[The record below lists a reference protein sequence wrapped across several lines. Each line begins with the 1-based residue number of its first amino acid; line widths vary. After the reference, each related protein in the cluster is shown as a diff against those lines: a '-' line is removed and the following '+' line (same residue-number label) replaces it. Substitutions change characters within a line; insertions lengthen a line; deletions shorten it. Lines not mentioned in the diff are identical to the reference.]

1 MKNFSISPNGYNQV
15 EVNRFVDVVIERIEK
30 LVKDNNSL
38 IKEKE
43 RLTEEIE
50 NLKLKTKDA
59 TDMENKLN
67 KAIIAVQETSDR
79 MKEWAR
85 RESALIIEDAKRN
98 ANAIVHEALIEA
110 EKTELETNMLRKNI
124 KVYKN
129 RVTSLLQSQLEIADE
144 LDKIEL

>member
-79 MKEWAR
+79 MKELAR